1 MDSDDRAATSQAAGA
16 EKGAS
21 TTASGYGAQAGQLA
35 GTLIPTL
42 EQDINNPQGFTPS
55 QTNSML
61 VAGEQGA
68 GGGGAAITGAA
79 GLRAARTRN
88 SAGNSGVLDQAA
100 RRTAQTLSGNALN
113 VQNQSAKLAEQK
125 RAAALG
131 GMQGLYGTDVNAQ
144 LKAMGII
151 PEDIN
156 AEVNAGKSGWLQ
168 NAEGVIDTGAQAF
181 KNIEQG
187 LNAGSNG

>member
-1 MDSDDRAATSQAAGA
+1 MDSDDRAAQGQAAGA
-16 EKGAS
+16 EKTAA
-21 TTASGYGAQAGQLA
+21 TTAAGYGANAGQER

-42 EQDINNPQGFTPS
+42 QEDINNPQGFTPS

-79 GLRAARTRN
+79 GLNAARTRN
-88 SAGNSGVLDQAA
+88 SGGTSGVLDQAA
-100 RRTAQTLSGNALN
+100 RRTAQTLSGNALG
-113 VQNQSAKLAEQK
+113 VQNQSAKLAQQK

-131 GMQGLYGTDVNAQ
+131 GLQGLYGTDVNAQ
-144 LKAMGII
+144 MKAMGII

-156 AEVNAGKSGWLQ
+156 AEVNAGKSGWYQ
-168 NAEGVIDTGAQAF
+168 NLLAGIDTGTQGF
-181 KNIEQG
+181 KNVEEG
-187 LNAGSNG
+187 LHP